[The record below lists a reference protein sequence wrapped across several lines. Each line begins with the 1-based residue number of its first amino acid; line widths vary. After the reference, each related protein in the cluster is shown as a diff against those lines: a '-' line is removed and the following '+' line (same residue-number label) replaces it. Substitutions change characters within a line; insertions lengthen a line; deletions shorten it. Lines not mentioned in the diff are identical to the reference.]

1 MNLVE
6 NKEILTRE
14 DYPVSNVLVDG
25 VLSRTVRLPKGHLV
39 VGEIHK
45 YESINFLIS
54 GELRIHYN
62 GKVNHLKAP
71 SMIVSKA
78 NTRKVVFAL
87 EDVVWTS
94 IHKTDKTNIKDI
106 EEDLII
112 KEDIE
117 QVKEYLTT
125 INKEELLCLG

>member
-6 NKEILTRE
+6 NKDLLTRE

-25 VLSRTVRLPKGHLV
+25 VLARTVKIPKGHII
-39 VGEIHK
+39 VGEKHK
-45 YESINFLIS
+45 DESISFLIS
-54 GELRIHYN
+54 GELKVHYN
-62 GKVNHLKAP
+62 GAVTHLKAP
-71 SMIVSKA
+71 AMIVSKA
-78 NTRKVVFAL
+78 NTRKVAYVL

-94 IHKTDKTNIKDI
+94 IHRTDKTNLKDI

-117 QVKEYLTT
+117 QVKAYLST
-125 INKEELLCLG
+125 INKEELVCLG

>member
-6 NKEILTRE
+6 DKEILSRE
-14 DYPVSNVLVDG
+14 DYTVSNVIVDG
-25 VLSRTVRLPKGHLV
+25 VLARTVKIPRGHLV
-39 VGEIHK
+39 VGEVHK
-45 YESINFLIS
+45 FDSINFLIK

-62 GKVNHLKAP
+62 GEIRHLKAP

-94 IHKTDKTNIKDI
+94 IHKTSFTTIDKI
-106 EEDLII
+106 EEELII
-112 KEDIE
+112 KEDAKVIE
-117 QVKEYLTT
+117 EYLKN
-125 INKEELLCLG
+125 INKEDLLCLG